1 MQSHV
6 ASEDVQSVHSY
17 SSSHHSSTR
26 SKRVAKQE
34 TKTSKF
40 GKKSTSIYKKNKAL
54 K

>member
-1 MQSHV
+1 
-6 ASEDVQSVHSY
+6 
-17 SSSHHSSTR
+17 
-26 SKRVAKQE
+26 VAKQE